1 MTRRNIACIPLN
13 DIFQDFERD
22 GLSMS
27 WVYGNI
33 GKIVRD
39 SEIRVYGACREL
51 HEIVNIHRLKSA
63 LENDGDIN
71 IDHLVGL
78 LGSSLIENGI
88 EDATKI
94 CNFLRGKLASYDN
107 FEHFQVTYNFK
118 ELTIDVRLPYIIPS
132 SFLDSIIPYEW
143 KSCILLREFIG
154 AEATTFARENRLHR
168 LHDSTVLHVDL
179 AEFQIEVSR
188 VSDLLSLVRS
198 KHDLEIQKSKSTLNP
213 ETQAADV
220 GETKNKGGR
229 PRKAFWDDFWIEFFG
244 RINDGELKPRSEA
257 DVKEAMIQI
266 LLDHN
271 WQLDDREL
279 NEPSRKAWARIEPET
294 KRIHKVNAEAN

>member
-27 WVYGNI
+27 WVHGNI

-132 SFLDSIIPYEW
+132 SFLDLSYPTNGNHAYCCGSSLEQKLRHLLGETHCIGCTILQSCMSIW
-143 KSCILLREFIG
+143 LNF
-154 AEATTFARENRLHR
+154 RLK
-168 LHDSTVLHVDL
+168 L
-179 AEFQIEVSR
+179 AVSR
-188 VSDLLSLVRS
+188 TCSRS
-198 KHDLEIQKSKSTLNP
+198 CHQSMIWKSKSQSLHSTL
-213 ETQAADV
+213 
-220 GETKNKGGR
+220 KHK
-229 PRKAFWDDFWIEFFG
+229 
-244 RINDGELKPRSEA
+244 
-257 DVKEAMIQI
+257 
-266 LLDHN
+266 
-271 WQLDDREL
+271 QLT
-279 NEPSRKAWARIEPET
+279 WARLKT
-294 KRIHKVNAEAN
+294 KVEGRAKRFGTISGSSFLAG